1 MNENPNN
8 NYSVGYNT
16 YPAYNAQSAQQTA
29 QPAPKKKKGVALK
42 VIAIVLVCVIVGGF
56 AGLGVRSVIKDLGGI
71 PELSAKTETESP
83 DAPQVDVQAPN
94 GARPSQPGQPNQPT
108 QPVQTA
114 PSSQTTDTVAATGQP
129 LTVQTSTG
137 SAVLTGS
144 EIYEK
149 VVPSCVG
156 VVTPITQTNI
166 FGQEVSTPVSG
177 SGFIIT
183 EDGYILTNYH
193 VVEDANEMNYPIKV
207 ATYAGDE
214 YDATIVGYDE
224 ENDVALLKIDATGL
238 TPVTIGSIEDTKVG
252 ETVYAIGNPL
262 GELTYTFTNGIVSA
276 LDREIVTESGISI
289 NMFQTNVA
297 INAGNSGGPVINSRG
312 EIVGIASAK
321 YSDTGVEGLGFAIP
335 IDDAMKIANDIVTYG
350 FVRGKPYFG
359 ITVTTAGSSSGYGY
373 GYGFGF
379 GYGYGQQSNTVSG
392 AEITAV
398 DDNSCAAAAGLKV
411 GDVITKLGDE
421 EIRNK
426 SDLVVAKAAYHA
438 GDTVTL
444 TVYRDGEYLG
454 LTLVFDELIMRQSPS
469 NSVQG

>member
-8 NYSVGYNT
+8 NYSVGYDT
-16 YPAYNAQSAQQTA
+16 YPAYNAQTA

-71 PELSAKTETESP
+71 PELSAKTETAAP

-94 GARPSQPGQPNQPT
+94 GARPSQPGQPAQPT

-444 TVYRDGEYLG
+444 TVYRDGEYLE
-454 LTLVFDELIMRQSPS
+454 LTLVFDELIMRRSPAS
-469 NSVQG
+469 SVQG

>member
-1 MNENPNN
+1 
-8 NYSVGYNT
+8 
-16 YPAYNAQSAQQTA
+16 
-29 QPAPKKKKGVALK
+29 
-42 VIAIVLVCVIVGGF
+42 
-56 AGLGVRSVIKDLGGI
+56 
-71 PELSAKTETESP
+71 
-83 DAPQVDVQAPN
+83 
-94 GARPSQPGQPNQPT
+94 
-108 QPVQTA
+108 
-114 PSSQTTDTVAATGQP
+114 
-129 LTVQTSTG
+129 
-137 SAVLTGS
+137 
-144 EIYEK
+144 
-149 VVPSCVG
+149 
-156 VVTPITQTNI
+156 
-166 FGQEVSTPVSG
+166 
-177 SGFIIT
+177 
-183 EDGYILTNYH
+183 
-193 VVEDANEMNYPIKV
+193 MNYPIKV
-207 ATYAGDE
+207 AIYSGDE
-214 YDATIVGYDE
+214 YDAVIVGYDE

-238 TPVTIGSIEDTKVG
+238 TPVTIGSIEGTKVG

-379 GYGYGQQSNTVSG
+379 GYGYGQQTGSTVSG
-392 AEITAV
+392 AEVTAV

-421 EIRNK
+421 DILNK

-444 TVYRDGEYLG
+444 TVYRDGRYLE
-454 LTLVFDELIMRQSPS
+454 LTLVFNELIMRQNPAK
-469 NSVQG
+469 SVQG

>member
-1 MNENPNN
+1 M
-8 NYSVGYNT
+8 
-16 YPAYNAQSAQQTA
+16 
-29 QPAPKKKKGVALK
+29 
-42 VIAIVLVCVIVGGF
+42 LVCVIVGGF

-71 PELSAKTETESP
+71 PELSARTESP

-94 GARPSQPGQPNQPT
+94 GTRPNQPT
-108 QPVQTA
+108 QPTQPAQTG
-114 PSSQTTDTVAATGQP
+114 PSTQTTDTVAATGQP

-137 SAVLTGS
+137 SGILSGS

-149 VVPSCVG
+149 VVPACVG

-166 FGQEVSTPVSG
+166 FGQEVSTPISG

-193 VVEDANEMNYPIKV
+193 VVEEANKMNYPIKV

-214 YDATIVGYDE
+214 YDAVIVGYDE

-238 TPVTIGSIEDTKVG
+238 ATVTIGSIEDTKVG

-276 LDREIVTESGISI
+276 LDREINTESGISI

-297 INAGNSGGPVINSRG
+297 INAGNSGGPIINSRG
-312 EIVGIASAK
+312 EVVGIASAK

-359 ITVTTAGSSSGYGY
+359 ITVATAGSGSGYGY

-392 AEITAV
+392 AEIRAV
-398 DDNSCAAAAGLKV
+398 DENSCAAKAGLEV
-411 GDVITKLGDE
+411 GDIITKLGDQDV
-421 EIRNK
+421 RNQ
-426 SDLVVAKAAYHA
+426 SDLIIAKAAYHA
-438 GDTVTL
+438 GDTAIL
-444 TVYRDGEYLG
+444 TIYRDGEYLEK
-454 LTLVFDELIMRQSPS
+454 TIVFDELVMRQ
-469 NSVQG
+469 NTGSVQG

>member
-8 NYSVGYNT
+8 NYSVGYDT
-16 YPAYNAQSAQQTA
+16 YPAYNAQPVQ

-71 PELSAKTETESP
+71 PELSARTESP

-94 GARPSQPGQPNQPT
+94 GTRPNQPT
-108 QPVQTA
+108 QPTQPA
-114 PSSQTTDTVAATGQP
+114 QAGSSTQTTDTVAATGQP

-137 SAVLTGS
+137 SGILSGS

-149 VVPSCVG
+149 VVPACVG

-166 FGQEVSTPVSG
+166 FGQEVSTPISG

-193 VVEDANEMNYPIKV
+193 VVEEANKMNYPIKV

-214 YDATIVGYDE
+214 YDAVIVGYDE

-238 TPVTIGSIEDTKVG
+238 ATVTIGSIEDTKVG

-276 LDREIVTESGISI
+276 LDREINTESGISI

-297 INAGNSGGPVINSRG
+297 INAGNSGGPIINSRG
-312 EIVGIASAK
+312 EVVGIASAK

-359 ITVTTAGSSSGYGY
+359 ITVATAGSGSGYGY

-392 AEITAV
+392 AEIRAV
-398 DDNSCAAAAGLKV
+398 DENSCAAKAGLEV
-411 GDVITKLGDE
+411 GDIITKLGDQDV
-421 EIRNK
+421 RNQ
-426 SDLVVAKAAYHA
+426 SDLIIAKAAYHA
-438 GDTVTL
+438 GDTAIL
-444 TVYRDGEYLG
+444 TIYRDGEYLEK
-454 LTLVFDELIMRQSPS
+454 TIVFDELVMRQ
-469 NSVQG
+469 NTGSVQG